1 MHIVKKNDKK
11 SVSRFATWKEL
22 PDMEVM
28 QLTKTGMHIN
38 VKGQCRKIFY
48 PFCGGKIYL
57 GEWAQ
62 YEQTKT
68 V

>member
-1 MHIVKKNDKK
+1 
-11 SVSRFATWKEL
+11 
-22 PDMEVM
+22 MEVM